1 MNEFQT
7 ENKEFI
13 KDKTNE
19 NLINQQMDEYIK
31 TSIFDKIE
39 SESRV
44 SCFFMYFKRNS
55 NSTLLNLIT

>member
-31 TSIFDKIE
+31 TSIFDKIM
-39 SESRV
+39 
-44 SCFFMYFKRNS
+44 FFMYFQIKFIFKFIELI
-55 NSTLLNLIT
+55 NSTI

>member
-31 TSIFDKIE
+31 TSIFDKIT
-39 SESRV
+39 
-44 SCFFMYFKRNS
+44 FFMFFQIKFIFKF
-55 NSTLLNLIT
+55 IEFIYWII

>member
-31 TSIFDKIE
+31 TSIFDKIQ
-39 SESRV
+39 
-44 SCFFMYFKRNS
+44 CFFMYFQIKF
-55 NSTLLNLIT
+55 IFKFIEFIYWII

>member
-13 KDKTNE
+13 KDKTDE

-31 TSIFDKIE
+31 TSIFDKIT
-39 SESRV
+39 
-44 SCFFMYFKRNS
+44 FFMFFQIKFIFKFIELI
-55 NSTLLNLIT
+55 NSTI

>member
-31 TSIFDKIE
+31 ISIFDKITFFM
-39 SESRV
+39 
-44 SCFFMYFKRNS
+44 FFMYFQIKFIFKFIELI
-55 NSTLLNLIT
+55 NSTI

>member
-19 NLINQQMDEYIK
+19 KLNQP
-31 TSIFDKIE
+31 T
-39 SESRV
+39 
-44 SCFFMYFKRNS
+44 NG
-55 NSTLLNLIT
+55 

>member
-31 TSIFDKIE
+31 TSIFDKIT
-39 SESRV
+39 
-44 SCFFMYFKRNS
+44 FFMFFHVFS
-55 NSTLLNLIT
+55 NKIHIQVYRIN